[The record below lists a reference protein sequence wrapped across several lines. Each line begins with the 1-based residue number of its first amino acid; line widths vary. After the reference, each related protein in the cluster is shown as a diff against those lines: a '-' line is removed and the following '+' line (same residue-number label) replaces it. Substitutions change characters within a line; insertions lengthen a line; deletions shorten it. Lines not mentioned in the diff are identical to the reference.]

1 MTLPN
6 GSSMTSIS
14 ALVRDSDALLDPAT
28 VKPAVPSD
36 ANALASFHSVGGR
49 LLRAAVRHGRRE
61 AAAAAAE
68 VFREAIET
76 VPGDPSLH
84 NGLGASLLA
93 LARFESRADA
103 LRALDGAA
111 QAFQIALQRADD
123 QAAPRAVRLRYAIN
137 LANVQWLQGERTRDE
152 ALIKRAADSLR
163 SVAVGLSPSSPYWA
177 HVQDNLGNAFAALG
191 STTEAIVAFDAALG
205 GRQTASDRAR
215 SLSNLGTAHAER
227 RRYDRACRCYRE
239 ALPLLSRD
247 QSPLL
252 WGAIQHNLATALLQA
267 ALSSK
272 QPEREVGKLRASVA
286 AFRSA
291 LEIRQRE
298 RTPFDWA
305 ITAVNMAGA
314 LLSLGTHLVASTL
327 ASRRQPGLGHVR
339 EAIGLFREA
348 LDQLADADRKKT
360 ASNLLVALQVLARLS
375 PDDATQEEI
384 RQHHGDLLSF
394 ATRQGLSTI
403 ANEIRRITPVSTRA
417 PPTLPAGLQWPAESY
432 AQAHKERGEN
442 IVQFLSRVWLP
453 LIQAGA
459 VDLRTLRARDPSAA
473 KAVDNYQQRR
483 DPATGL
489 RCRLPAELD
498 IPTKREV
505 NDRLAAGIAQVGDRP
520 ARLDWALRSRARRQR
535 AKEKV

>member
-1 MTLPN
+1 MA
-6 GSSMTSIS
+6 SMSGF
-14 ALVRDSDALLDPAT
+14 VRDSDALLDPAT
-28 VKPAVPSD
+28 ANPAAPTG

-49 LLRAAVRHGRRE
+49 LLRAAVSHGRSE

-68 VFREAIET
+68 VFREAVEV
-76 VPGDPSLH
+76 VPGDPSLQ

-93 LARFESRADA
+93 LARFESHTVAVRV
-103 LRALDGAA
+103 LDDAA
-111 QAFQIALQRADD
+111 QAFQIALQRAED
-123 QAAPRAVRLRYAIN
+123 QAAPRSVRLRYAIN
-137 LANVQWLQGERTRDE
+137 LATVRWMQGERTRDE

-163 SVAVGLSPSSPYWA
+163 SVVVGLSPSSQYWRHA
-177 HVQDNLGNAFAALG
+177 QENLGNALSALG
-191 STTEAIVAFDAALG
+191 STAEAIVAFDAALG
-205 GRQTASDRAR
+205 GRQSASDRAR
-215 SLSNLGTAHAER
+215 SLNNLGTAHAEH

-252 WGAIQHNLATALLQA
+252 WGAIQNNLATALLQA
-267 ALSSK
+267 ALSGK
-272 QPEREVGKLRASVA
+272 QPERQVGKLQASVA
-286 AFRSA
+286 TFRFA

-305 ITAVNMAGA
+305 ITAVNMASA
-314 LLSLGTHLVASTL
+314 LLSLGTHLGTSTKV
-327 ASRRQPGLGHVR
+327 SQRQPGLGHVR
-339 EAIGLFREA
+339 EAIGLFHEA
-348 LDQLADADRKKT
+348 LDQLADADREKT

-375 PDDATQEEI
+375 PDDAMQEEI
-384 RQHHGDLLSF
+384 RQHHGELLSF
-394 ATRQGLSTI
+394 ATRQGFSAI
-403 ANEIRRITPVSTRA
+403 ANEIRRMTPASTQ
-417 PPTLPAGLQWPAESY
+417 PPPSLPAGLQWPAESY

-505 NDRLAAGIAQVGDRP
+505 NDRLAARIAHPGDRP
-520 ARLDWALRSRARRQR
+520 ARLDWALRSRERRYR
-535 AKEKV
+535 LKEKI

>member
-1 MTLPN
+1 
-6 GSSMTSIS
+6 MTSMS
-14 ALVRDSDALLDPAT
+14 AVVRDSDALVDPAIARHT
-28 VKPAVPSD
+28 ATSD

-49 LLRAAVRHGRRE
+49 LLRAAVCRGRRE

-68 VFREAIET
+68 VFRDAIEAA
-76 VPGDPSLH
+76 PGDPSLH

-93 LARFESRADA
+93 LARFEPHAAAMRVLND
-103 LRALDGAA
+103 AA
-111 QAFQIALQRADD
+111 QAFQIALQRAED
-123 QAAPRAVRLRYAIN
+123 QAAPRAVRLRYTIN
-137 LANVQWLQGERTRDE
+137 LASVQWMQGERTHDE
-152 ALIKRAADSLR
+152 TSINRAVDSLR

-177 HVQDNLGNAFAALG
+177 HVQDNLGNALAALG
-191 STTEAIVAFDAALG
+191 STDEAIVAFDAALG

-215 SLSNLGTAHAER
+215 SLNNLGTAHADR

-247 QSPLL
+247 ESPLL
-252 WGAIQHNLATALLQA
+252 WGMIQNNLATALLQA
-267 ALSSK
+267 ALAGK
-272 QPEREVGKLRASVA
+272 RPEREVGKLQASVA

-291 LEIRQRE
+291 LEMRQRE

-305 ITAVNMAGA
+305 ITTVNMAGA
-314 LLSLGTHLVASTL
+314 LLSLGTHLVASTV

-339 EAIGLFREA
+339 EAIGLYRDA
-348 LDQLADADRKKT
+348 LDQLADADREKT
-360 ASNLLVALQVLARLS
+360 ASNLLVALQVLTRLS
-375 PDDATQEEI
+375 PDDATQEKI
-384 RQHHGDLLSF
+384 CQHHGDLLSF
-394 ATRQGLSTI
+394 ATRHGLSAI
-403 ANEIRRITPVSTRA
+403 ANEIRRITPASTQAR
-417 PPTLPAGLQWPAESY
+417 PPLPAGLQWPGESY
-432 AQAHKERGEN
+432 AQAHMVRGEN

-505 NDRLAAGIAQVGDRP
+505 NDRLAAGIAHAGDRP
-520 ARLDWALRSRARRQR
+520 ARLDWALRSRARRNR
-535 AKEKV
+535 LKEKG

>member
-1 MTLPN
+1 M
-6 GSSMTSIS
+6 
-14 ALVRDSDALLDPAT
+14 
-28 VKPAVPSD
+28 
-36 ANALASFHSVGGR
+36 
-49 LLRAAVRHGRRE
+49 
-61 AAAAAAE
+61 AAAE
-68 VFREAIET
+68 VFREAIEAA
-76 VPGDPSLH
+76 PGDPSLH
-84 NGLGASLLA
+84 NGMGASLLA
-93 LARFESRADA
+93 LARFESHAAAVRM
-103 LRALDGAA
+103 LDDAA

-123 QAAPRAVRLRYAIN
+123 QATPRAVRQRYAIN
-137 LANVQWLQGERTRDE
+137 LANVQWMQGERTRNE

-163 SVAVGLSPSSPYWA
+163 SVAIGLSPSSPYWA
-177 HVQDNLGNAFAALG
+177 HVQDTLGNALAALG

-215 SLSNLGTAHAER
+215 SLNNLGTAHAER

-252 WGAIQHNLATALLQA
+252 WGTIQNNLAAALLQA
-267 ALSSK
+267 ALSGK
-272 QPEREVGKLRASVA
+272 QPEREIGKLQASVA

-305 ITAVNMAGA
+305 ITTVNMAAA
-314 LLSLGTHLVASTL
+314 LLGLGTNLVAPTV

-339 EAIGLFREA
+339 EAIGLFRQA
-348 LDQLADADRKKT
+348 LDQLADADREKT

-394 ATRQGLSTI
+394 TTRQGLSAI
-403 ANEIRRITPVSTRA
+403 ANEIRRIMPASTQAVRS
-417 PPTLPAGLQWPAESY
+417 LPAGLQWPAESY
-432 AQAHKERGEN
+432 AQARKERGEN

-453 LIQAGA
+453 LIQAGV

-505 NDRLAAGIAQVGDRP
+505 NDRLAAGIAHAGDRP
-520 ARLDWALRSRARRQR
+520 ARLDWALRSRARRHR
-535 AKEKV
+535 MTV